1 MSGPIDRPLIWLA
14 FGLVLEAVVFYVH
27 VQLQVAP
34 YYPQVYDQ
42 LTYMWATTEIL
53 DNLSR
58 HGLEALIQPFRSP
71 MPTGITYPLQGALA
85 QLVLGPG
92 RAALL
97 TVNLLYFLAAQ
108 FCLFLTVRRTHGAV
122 SHGAVSVA
130 WLALALFIGCIG
142 IFKTAGGIADYRIDF
157 AAMCLFGIWVCTLSL
172 TNEFTS
178 RKFSVL
184 AGLVA
189 GALVLLRFITAAYV
203 GPIFIILF
211 FYLVFW
217 KRRDEPDYFMRIA
230 NILISGAT
238 AAVMVLPALALAL
251 GPIKAYY
258 VNGHINGD
266 EPAIRAADVGVD
278 NLASNLL
285 YYPKTLSDFQIGTV
299 GAIVIVVA
307 LIVAVIGKLRSPN
320 LRLGNSFDA
329 FVFAVAL
336 LVPLA
341 VLTCDYSKSP
351 VVVGIVLIPLM
362 LLIASI
368 WYSFAI
374 PHLGSAAIR
383 WTTYFFLAVGA
394 VAFVTNASSR
404 RLDISSADQTEI
416 QKLNLTIAASC
427 ADLERPIIAF
437 DRLTDY
443 LNGSTLRYYFR
454 QQYGPNRPAPTFGEN
469 LAGIFTVPREQALSA
484 IKSSDVVVLTDK
496 TTRRGKGP
504 FDTAIIEYWDA
515 IDDFAERNLT
525 PLANGTVNGI
535 PYRVFVRAVS
545 PERKAE

>member
-1 MSGPIDRPLIWLA
+1 MSGPIDRPLPWLA
-14 FGLVLEAVVFYVH
+14 LALVLEAVIFYVH

-42 LTYMWATTEIL
+42 LTYMWVTTEIL

-58 HGLEALIQPFRSP
+58 HGFDALIQPFRQP

-108 FCLFLTVRRTHGAV
+108 FWVFLTVRRMHGAV
-122 SHGAVSVA
+122 SAA

-172 TNEFTS
+172 TREFTS
-178 RKFSVL
+178 RKFSIL

-189 GALVLLRFITAAYV
+189 GALVLMRFITAAYL

-211 FYLVFW
+211 CYLVFW
-217 KRRDEPDYFMRIA
+217 KRRDEPDYFLRIA
-230 NILISGAT
+230 NILISGLT
-238 AAVMVLPALALAL
+238 AAVMALPALALAL
-251 GPIKAYY
+251 GPIKGYY

-266 EPAIRAADVGVD
+266 EPAIRAADVGVG
-278 NLASNLL
+278 NLGSNLL
-285 YYPKTLSDFQIGTV
+285 YYPKTLLDFQIGTV
-299 GAIVIVVA
+299 GAVLIVVA

-320 LRLGNSFDA
+320 LRLGNSFDP

-336 LVPLA
+336 LLPLA

-351 VVVGIVLIPLM
+351 VVVGIVLIPLV

-394 VAFVTNASSR
+394 VSFVTNASSR
-404 RLDISSADQTEI
+404 RLDISSADQAEI
-416 QKLNLTIAASC
+416 QKLNLAIGAYC
-427 ADLERPIIAF
+427 ADLERPRIAF

-443 LNGSTLRYYFR
+443 LNGATLRYYFR
-454 QQYGPNRPAPTFGEN
+454 QQYGPTRPPPAFVES
-469 LAGIFTVPREQALSA
+469 LAGIFTVQREQALSA

-496 TTRRGKGP
+496 TTGRGKGP
-504 FDTAIIEYWDA
+504 FDTAIIAYWDA
-515 IDDFAERNLT
+515 IDDFAEKNLA
-525 PLANGTVNGI
+525 PLATGTVNGI
-535 PYRVFVRAVS
+535 PYRVFVRVVS
-545 PERKAE
+545 PERKPE